1 MLVSTVARVW
11 RGKGTGQGVSESVK
25 VLVSL
30 GAAVVV
36 GVAEVMIYA
45 IYLRKVEVARGRER
59 RVKERKVVVGS
70 ERVGG
75 GQSREGGEDGGN
87 GERVGNKEEEVIWG
101 RGVNGGLR
109 RRVREK
115 WEEKEKDSMNMDKQR
130 DKSE

>member
-1 MLVSTVARVW
+1 MLVSTVARIW
-11 RGKGTGQGVSESVK
+11 RGTGTGQGVSESVK

-45 IYLRKVEVARGRER
+45 IYLRKVEVAKGRER
-59 RVKERKVVVGS
+59 RVKERKVVVES

-75 GQSREGGEDGGN
+75 KVKQGDEDGV
-87 GERVGNKEEEVIWG
+87 ERVGGKEEEVIWG

-115 WEEKEKDSMNMDKQR
+115 WEEKEKNVDMQR
-130 DKSE
+130 DGSSE